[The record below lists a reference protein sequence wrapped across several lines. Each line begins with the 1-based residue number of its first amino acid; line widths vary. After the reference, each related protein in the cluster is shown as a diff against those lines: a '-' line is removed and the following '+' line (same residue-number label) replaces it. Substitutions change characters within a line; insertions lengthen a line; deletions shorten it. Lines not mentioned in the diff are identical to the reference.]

1 MNEYL
6 QTHTRVRGMSA
17 IVVFPLDF
25 SRFCAFYSCKIGMPS
40 GSSPGAAENKLCA
53 MDLVLS
59 TKATHE

>member
-6 QTHTRVRGMSA
+6 QHTPESGVCLGLL
-17 IVVFPLDF
+17 FPLDF

-53 MDLVLS
+53 MDLALS